1 MSSLPAEQLLER
13 SALIEEASKP
23 RRTFLARVLVDAF
36 GRTGAK
42 VGAAWVIVVAIGA
55 VFAPFIA
62 SSHPYV
68 MKKSGKI
75 FFPLFRHLNPVD
87 IILPAAAIAGLVVLL
102 RRKLTFGKSL
112 ALVLWVSALV
122 GAATTWPNFPQYFQ
136 DLLELFG
143 KSRGVAWT
151 MLIAFGLLLLATIV
165 VMPIFVPRRTT
176 VVTGA
181 ILLPL
186 LIWVMIFPVR
196 PPLTVVY
203 STYREDKQEG
213 LIDWW
218 VRAPIPYSPS
228 DRMNDLGDT
237 SFLPPSVHHL
247 MGTEYNGADVFSRMI
262 HACRI
267 ALAIGLIS
275 TGIARLIG
283 ILIGGFMGYFVG
295 KVDIL
300 GMRLIEIFEAIPTL
314 FLLITFVAFYGRN
327 LYAMMV
333 IIGITGWT
341 STARFIRAEFFRIR
355 TQDFVQAAIAS
366 GLPLRSVLFR
376 HMLPN
381 GITPVLVTTSFGIA
395 AAILYESTLSFLGL
409 GLIDEPSWG
418 QILNQARG
426 VGASFVWWIA
436 VFPGMAIFLTVL
448 SYNLIGEA
456 LRDALDPK
464 LRKAE

>member
-1 MSSLPAEQLLER
+1 MSSIPGEQLLEVT
-13 SALIEEASKP
+13 ALP
-23 RRTFLARVLVDAF
+23 PVVVVRRGFMARVFADAF
-36 GRTGAK
+36 GRTAAK
-42 VGAAWVIVVAIGA
+42 VGAIWIVIVAIGA

-62 SSHPYV
+62 NSHPYV
-68 MKKSGKI
+68 MKSEGKI
-75 FFPLFRHLNPVD
+75 SFPLFRNLQPVD
-87 IILPAAAIAGLVVLL
+87 VVLPAAAIAGLVMIL
-102 RRKLTFGKSL
+102 RRRQTFGRAL
-112 ALVLWVSALV
+112 LLVLWVSAVV
-122 GAATTWPNFPQYFQ
+122 GAAATWPSFPRYLKDSLVPMFGRGFAWF
-136 DLLELFG
+136 LLVGFAVVLVG
-143 KSRGVAWT
+143 T
-151 MLIAFGLLLLATIV
+151 IIAGPFLLNW
-165 VMPIFVPRRTT
+165 RTAGI
-176 VVTGA
+176 TGA

-186 LIWVMIFPVR
+186 LIWLFIFPVR
-196 PPLTVVY
+196 PPVTVVY
-203 STYREDKQEG
+203 SRYREDAKAG
-213 LIDWW
+213 LIEWA
-218 VRAPIPYSPS
+218 VYAPIPFSPS
-228 DRMNDLGDT
+228 DRMNDMGDT
-237 SFLPPSVHHL
+237 SFKAPSRQHW

-275 TGIARLIG
+275 TGIGRIIG
-283 ILIGGFMGYFVG
+283 VLLGGLMGYFVG

-341 STARFIRAEFFRIR
+341 STARFIRAEFLRLR

-381 GITPVLVTTSFGIA
+381 GVTPVLVTTSFGIA

-448 SYNLIGEA
+448 AYNLIGEA

>member
-1 MSSLPAEQLLER
+1 MSSLPAERLMEESTAAEAI
-13 SALIEEASKP
+13 SAP
-23 RRTFLARVLVDAF
+23 RRGFMARVLVDAF
-36 GRTGAK
+36 SRTGARA
-42 VGAAWVIVVAIGA
+42 GAVWIVIVTIGA
-55 VFAPFIA
+55 VLAPFIA

-68 MKKSGKI
+68 MRENGKLS
-75 FFPLFRHLNPVD
+75 FPLFRHLHPVD
-87 IILPAAAIAGLVVLL
+87 IVLPAAGIAALVLML
-102 RRKLTFGKSL
+102 KRNLSMGKSL
-112 ALVLWVSALV
+112 ALVLWVSAVV
-122 GAATTWPNFPQYFQ
+122 GAATTWPSFPAYFH
-136 DLLELFG
+136 DSLMDLFG
-143 KSRGVAWT
+143 RAFAWI
-151 MLIAFGLLLLATIV
+151 LIIGFALVLLATIV
-165 VMPIFVPRRTT
+165 AVPFFLTRRSVVITGSLLMP
-176 VVTGA
+176 VV
-181 ILLPL
+181 
-186 LIWVMIFPVR
+186 IWVLVFPVR
-196 PPLTVVY
+196 PPVTVVY
-203 STYREDKQEG
+203 SKYREDTQAK
-213 LIDWW
+213 LIQWAIY
-218 VRAPIPYSPS
+218 APIPYSPS

-237 SFLPPSVHHL
+237 SFLPPGKAHW

-283 ILIGGFMGYFVG
+283 IVIGGIMGYFVG
-295 KVDIL
+295 RIDIL
-300 GMRLIEIFEAIPTL
+300 GMRLIEVFEAIPTL

-341 STARFIRAEFFRIR
+341 STARFIRAEFLRLR
-355 TQDFVQAAIAS
+355 NQDFVQAAIAS
-366 GLPLRSVLFR
+366 GLPLTSVLFK

-381 GITPVLVTTSFGIA
+381 GVTPVLVTTSFGIA
-395 AAILYESTLSFLGL
+395 SAILYESTLSFLGL

-436 VFPGMAIFLTVL
+436 IFPGAAIFLTVL
-448 SYNLIGEA
+448 AYNLIGES

>member
-1 MSSLPAEQLLER
+1 MSSIPAEQLLE
-13 SALIEEASKP
+13 SPAAVDAPSP
-23 RRTFLARVLVDAF
+23 RRTFMAQVMADAF
-36 GRTGAK
+36 SRRGAK
-42 VGAAWVIVVAIGA
+42 LGAVWIAVVAIGA

-62 SSHPYV
+62 SSHPYL
-68 MKKSGKI
+68 MKSRGKLL
-75 FFPLFRHLNPVD
+75 FPLFKHLLPVD
-87 IILPAAAIAGLVVLL
+87 IVLPAAGITALVLVL
-102 RRKLTFGKSL
+102 RRTLRFGQSL
-112 ALVLWVSALV
+112 ALVLWVSAVVAAAATWPSFPSYFRDALVPLFGRGIAWVLLV
-122 GAATTWPNFPQYFQ
+122 GFALSLAAIT
-136 DLLELFG
+136 
-143 KSRGVAWT
+143 
-151 MLIAFGLLLLATIV
+151 IAVPFFL
-165 VMPIFVPRRTT
+165 PRRTT
-176 VVTGA
+176 A
-181 ILLPL
+181 ITAGILAPL
-186 LIWVMIFPVR
+186 LIWLLIFPVR
-196 PPLTVVY
+196 PPVTVVY
-203 STYREDKQEG
+203 SIYREDTLAGDIQ
-213 LIDWW
+213 WA
-218 VRAPIPYSPS
+218 VHAPIPYSPS

-237 SFLPPSVHHL
+237 SFLPPSRQHL
-247 MGTEYNGADVFSRMI
+247 MGTEYNGADVLSRMI

-283 ILIGGFMGYFVG
+283 ILIGGIMGYFVG
-295 KVDIL
+295 RIDII

-341 STARFIRAEFFRIR
+341 STARFIRAEFLRLR
-355 TQDFVQAAIAS
+355 NQDFVQAAIAS

-381 GITPVLVTTSFGIA
+381 GVTPVLVTTSFGIA

-436 VFPGMAIFLTVL
+436 IFPGGAIFLTVL
-448 SYNLIGEA
+448 GYNLIGES

-464 LRKAE
+464 LRKAD